1 MMFERFNSGLI
12 LGISA
17 ILPVC
22 IQAQPTAA
30 LGGRVASNSNRTKS
44 VVVYS
49 LADDK
54 HSTAD
59 KKFIFQEIKGEL
71 PVVVCNSKPEV
82 AAAINNYLY
91 ESLVADELDG
101 VYGDEEIDESLVS
114 PELESNSA
122 PDSSTEEVNN
132 TNLSISG
139 EFDFYGVIGNRTLL
153 GLTVFFLTEKVTG
166 SVKNPVYVEE
176 RNHYMFDAN
185 TGEAI
190 SFELLTK
197 LLSVTPEAMQ
207 QRISTAYSF
216 AVDEA
221 LKQPCLVENTDMAGL
236 LKLNQQ
242 LRKSDLLA
250 DEFVR
255 SIPVYLRGN
264 SLVFDRPV
272 LPDAYKTCDPMGIV
286 MEINAK

>member
-1 MMFERFNSGLI
+1 MLQRLNSGLI

-17 ILPVC
+17 MCPLFVFG
-22 IQAQPTAA
+22 QTPT
-30 LGGRVASNSNRTKS
+30 LTVGKTTSRNNSAKN
-44 VVVYS
+44 VVVFS
-49 LADDK
+49 FTDDK
-54 HSTAD
+54 HSTED
-59 KKFIFQEIKGEL
+59 KRFLLQEIKGEL
-71 PVVVCNSKPEV
+71 PILVCNSKPEV

-114 PELESNSA
+114 PELASNSA
-122 PDSSTEEVNN
+122 PDSSTEEVSN

-139 EFDFYGVIGNRTLL
+139 EFDFYGVLGTRTLL

-166 SVKNPVYVEE
+166 SVKNPLYVEE
-176 RNHYMFDAN
+176 RNHYLFDAT

-190 SFELLTK
+190 SFDLLTK

-221 LKQPCLVENTDMAGL
+221 LKQPCLIENTDMAGL

-272 LPDAYKTCDPMGIV
+272 LPDAYKACDPMGIV